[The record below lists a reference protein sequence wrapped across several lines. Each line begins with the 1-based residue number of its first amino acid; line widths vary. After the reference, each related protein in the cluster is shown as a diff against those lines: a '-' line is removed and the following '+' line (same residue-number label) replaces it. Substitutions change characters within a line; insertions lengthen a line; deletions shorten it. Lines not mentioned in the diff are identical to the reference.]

1 MSTTKK
7 TRARVA
13 DCEEITCAFC
23 HGDGTDPFGVMS
35 DRSVCG
41 ACGGQGVVSVPVP
54 HVRCAYCDGTGS
66 YKTFRCLVCEG
77 KGVVKAPAGPTKT
90 CPSCEGLASERSSG
104 LVCLK
109 CRGHGVVA
117 I

>member
-1 MSTTKK
+1 MSLTK
-7 TRARVA
+7 RSFARGA
-13 DCEEITCAFC
+13 AREKITCAFC
-23 HGDGTDPFGVMS
+23 HGEGTDPFGVMS

-66 YKTFRCLVCEG
+66 YKTFRCLVCLG
-77 KGVVKAPAGPTKT
+77 TGVVKAPAGPTRT

-104 LVCLK
+104 LVCLT
-109 CRGHGVVA
+109 CRGRGVVPV
-117 I
+117 